1 MVVTWGT
8 VWRRVTWTGPVM
20 QSISEERRITNNY
33 FCLML
38 NKDSLIACFPCG
50 FLRQVCM
57 GLGTVSSQHFYGSP
71 IELTWGGGGMTA
83 WSFHSH
89 WLPSPNRVRLG
100 PCQLLIE
107 PRWSLS
113 DLWNPG
119 PLAPPIWGPR
129 KSLLV
134 KSQIITITTT
144 TPHGIE
150 LFPRHTLEHAELA
163 AEVVTCTVCMQGLSL
178 FSALLSN
185 GPAIPVPRNNK
196 WIGLSLSK
204 LLLYVFHELQETE
217 QSHTLNLTY
226 IYRLTAKFYYDRNCL
241 RAMHGQCCWTMHGWC
256 SAVLIIL
263 TCALG
268 AGLHTGLLSSE
279 PNFCS
284 GCLHRQ
290 ERLGPC
296 VLLACCQLAP
306 VVQVGVTQLGWAS
319 FELQYIRVCFR
330 IRHRYLFG
338 LSFSYGLLGA
348 KFLWGF
354 LHPRAVQGNEIVTI
368 YLWSICTPCMWF
380 ESEVMLFCI
389 LQC

>member
-119 PLAPPIWGPR
+119 PVAPPIWGPR

-150 LFPRHTLEHAELA
+150 LFHGTHWN
-163 AEVVTCTVCMQGLSL
+163 MQS
-178 FSALLSN
+178 
-185 GPAIPVPRNNK
+185 
-196 WIGLSLSK
+196 
-204 LLLYVFHELQETE
+204 
-217 QSHTLNLTY
+217 
-226 IYRLTAKFYYDRNCL
+226 
-241 RAMHGQCCWTMHGWC
+241 
-256 SAVLIIL
+256 
-263 TCALG
+263 
-268 AGLHTGLLSSE
+268 
-279 PNFCS
+279 
-284 GCLHRQ
+284 
-290 ERLGPC
+290 
-296 VLLACCQLAP
+296 
-306 VVQVGVTQLGWAS
+306 
-319 FELQYIRVCFR
+319 
-330 IRHRYLFG
+330 
-338 LSFSYGLLGA
+338 
-348 KFLWGF
+348 
-354 LHPRAVQGNEIVTI
+354 
-368 YLWSICTPCMWF
+368 
-380 ESEVMLFCI
+380 
-389 LQC
+389 